1 MIKSNALRHSA
12 AVALALALCGVMPR
26 AEAFLGG
33 LFGGGGGVVGATE
46 ITQIANNVELLA
58 VNTST
63 YQTWSESIKNQINT
77 YKSYLQGVQNLSRLP
92 SNYIPEMSNPY
103 AGALVAL
110 VDLKA
115 SLDDFQKVGKATT
128 DMLSGRLNEASGLNM
143 TVAEYFN
150 KEMQLANY
158 RGGNY
163 QKRIEQDLA
172 LIDNLKQRSV
182 QLKSATDKTQA
193 ITGNL
198 EGLQLLNQQTTM
210 QVGELVDIKAAILA
224 QNITRNQERSVE
236 EAQKAAAANVQRATA
251 EAAKGRRTRNES
263 LNVGITAPWSVSI
276 VPGQ

>member
-1 MIKSNALRHSA
+1 
-12 AVALALALCGVMPR
+12 MPR
-26 AEAFLGG
+26 AEAGFLGD
-33 LFGGGGGVVGATE
+33 LLGGGGGVAGATE
-46 ITQIANNVELLA
+46 WTQIANNVELMA

-63 YQTWSESIKNQINT
+63 YQTWAESIKNQINT
-77 YKSYLQGVQNLSRLP
+77 YQSYLHGVQNLAKLP
-92 SNYIPEMSNPY
+92 GDAIREMSNPY
-103 AGALVAL
+103 AGALGAL
-110 VDLKA
+110 VDLKVT
-115 SLDDFQKVGKATT
+115 LDDFQRAGKATT

-150 KEMQLANY
+150 KEMQLAQY

-163 QKRIEQDLA
+163 QRRIEQDLA
-172 LIDNLKQRSV
+172 LIDNLKLRSA

-224 QNITRNQERSVE
+224 QNISRNQERSVE
-236 EAQKAAAANVQRATA
+236 EAQKAALANVQSISAS
-251 EAAKGRRTRNES
+251 EAKKRRTRNES
-263 LNVGITAPWSVSI
+263 LNVGLPAPWSVSI